1 MIGFLFVKL
10 LEAAQ
15 PLYVVSFH
23 HSSIH
28 NLWIFSFNF
37 NSLINKDKVES
48 VVSSFFS
55 VRRTSQENWDL
66 IVKRWVTGWSLNHSE
81 VVKQPRSVAG
91 HAARNFVEH
100 GMTDE
105 KLCNVS
111 EEAYAPY

>member
-1 MIGFLFVKL
+1 MSESLLAMGDYDRISVREALGGGAGIPMFSLFTIHPSIIIG
-10 LEAAQ
+10 
-15 PLYVVSFH
+15 SFH
-23 HSSIH
+23 SI
-28 NLWIFSFNF
+28 STVS
-37 NSLINKDKVES
+37 SLINKDKVES

-55 VRRTSQENWDL
+55 VGS
-66 IVKRWVTGWSLNHSE
+66 
-81 VVKQPRSVAG
+81 RSAAG

>member
-1 MIGFLFVKL
+1 MLSLFTIH
-10 LEAAQ
+10 
-15 PLYVVSFH
+15 PSIIFGSFH
-23 HSSIH
+23 SI
-28 NLWIFSFNF
+28 STVS
-37 NSLINKDKVES
+37 SLINKDKVES

-66 IVKRWVTGWSLNHSE
+66 IVKRSLNNSALNHSE